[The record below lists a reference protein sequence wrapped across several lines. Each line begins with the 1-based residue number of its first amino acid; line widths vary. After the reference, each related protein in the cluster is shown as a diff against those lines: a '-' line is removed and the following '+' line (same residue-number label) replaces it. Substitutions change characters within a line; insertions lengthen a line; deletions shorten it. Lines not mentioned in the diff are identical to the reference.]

1 MGATGLLGAFV
12 TIQCVLIHIKM
23 STMEYEQSW
32 LENERDICGKNIPV
46 NADGLLIG
54 DNEKNFRKKMV
65 TSAEFVA
72 LIGLYLG

>member
-1 MGATGLLGAFV
+1 M
-12 TIQCVLIHIKM
+12 M

-46 NADGLLIG
+46 DENGLLIG